1 MIHVQVLTVYVAHD
15 IQEQQ
20 EDHLTLDYLVQDA
33 ILREK
38 GLSVETC
45 KKALEDIGFSESQLM
60 LPISAQSGAFLF
72 QFWLAQVCLSRVL
85 IVYIAHNI
93 QAQGE
98 GPHTRPPCPGPACQ
112 GGPEPRG
119 V

>member
-38 GLSVETC
+38 GLSVEAC
-45 KKALEDIGFSESQLM
+45 KKALEDIGFSESQLT

-72 QFWLAQVCLSRVL
+72 
-85 IVYIAHNI
+85 
-93 QAQGE
+93 
-98 GPHTRPPCPGPACQ
+98 
-112 GGPEPRG
+112 
-119 V
+119 